1 MTPTALGVLLG
12 DFSRGAEALA
22 SIDANAGPD
31 VARAIR
37 GSFTGGNEQ
46 GNERRLRALVL
57 IEGEG
62 ALDVMAAVLE
72 DTVEVG
78 GVYSNLRNVAL
89 DLMRSR
95 FPGQPR
101 LAAPLWR
108 ALEIDEYLHIDLL
121 YPVVA
126 AYDPDKAM
134 ALVLPDARRG
144 VPAALAILAANPG
157 ARPTLLALL
166 DEALASGPARAGPF
180 IEALGE
186 TALQPEL
193 ARRIVALADTLPA
206 AAEVAAATDPARARE
221 VADRLSSKDDRWRT
235 AALKALAHLSTG
247 EVFERASALFTAADS
262 AKPAG
267 RARINGLVWSATPF
281 DDPRWT
287 GFLTGRLAKE
297 ELPKLRGMLVRA
309 LGIVGPAAVDAI
321 VAAPRDDADAGVL
334 AELPTVLA
342 RLRGGLI
349 RSGRWEQSRAGVL
362 ASVGAAAA
370 SAPKGKRKQ
379 ALTRALKALE
389 R

>member
-12 DFSRGAEALA
+12 DFTRGAEALA
-22 SIDANAGPD
+22 SIDPNAGPA
-31 VARAIR
+31 VSRAIR
-37 GSFTGGNEQ
+37 ESFTGGNEQ

-78 GVYSNLRNVAL
+78 GIYSNLRNVAL

-95 FPGQPR
+95 FPGHPR

-126 AYDPDKAM
+126 AYDPDRAM
-134 ALVLPDARRG
+134 ALVLPDAQRG

-157 ARPTLLALL
+157 ARPALLALL
-166 DEALASGPARAGPF
+166 DEALASEPERAGRF
-180 IEALGE
+180 IEALGA

-221 VADRLSSKDDRWRT
+221 VADRLSSKDARWRI
-235 AALKALAHLSTG
+235 AALKALAHLPRE
-247 EVFERASALFTAADS
+247 EVFERASALFTGADS
-262 AKPAG
+262 AKPVG
-267 RARINGLVWSATPF
+267 RARIVGLVWSATPF

-297 ELPKLRGMLVRA
+297 ELPKLRGLLVRA
-309 LGIVGPAAVDAI
+309 LGMVGPAAVDAI
-321 VAAPRDDADAGVL
+321 VAAPKDDADAGVL
-334 AELPTVLA
+334 AELPTVLT

-362 ASVGAAAA
+362 ASVSAAAD

-379 ALTRALKALE
+379 ALTRALKALKA
-389 R
+389 

>member
-1 MTPTALGVLLG
+1 MTPTTLGELLG

-22 SIDANAGPD
+22 SLDANAGPE
-31 VARAIR
+31 VARGLR
-37 GSFTGGNEQ
+37 ESFTGGNEQ

-57 IEGEG
+57 LEGDG

-78 GVYSNLRNVAL
+78 GIYSNLRNVAL
-89 DLMRSR
+89 DLMLSR
-95 FPGQPR
+95 FPGHPR

-108 ALEIDEYLHIDLL
+108 ALEIDEYLHINLL

-126 AYDPDKAM
+126 AYDPDRAM
-134 ALVLPDARRG
+134 ALVLPDAQRS
-144 VPAALAILAANPG
+144 VPAALAILAANAE

-166 DEALASGPARAGPF
+166 DEALASEPTRADRF
-180 IEALGE
+180 IEALGA

-206 AAEVAAATDPARARE
+206 AAEVAAATDPARARV
-221 VADRLSSKDDRWRT
+221 VADRLTSKDARWQI
-235 AALKALAHLSTG
+235 AAHKALAHLPPE

-262 AKPAG
+262 AKPVG
-267 RARINGLVWSATPF
+267 RARIAGLVWSAVPF

-309 LGIVGPAAVDAI
+309 LGMVGPAAVDAI
-321 VAAPRDDADAGVL
+321 LAAPKDDADAGVL
-334 AELPTVLA
+334 AELPTVLT
-342 RLRGGLI
+342 RMRGGLI
-349 RSGRWEQSRAGVL
+349 RSGRWEQSRAGVV
-362 ASVGAAAA
+362 ASVTAAAA
-370 SAPKGKRKQ
+370 SAPKGKRK
-379 ALTRALKALE
+379 LTLNRALKALKA
-389 R
+389 